1 MFSLLGVGFILL
13 LVGVS
18 VSLYTVKSGTPCAHC
33 SLPVAF
39 SFVVQASYRH
49 FARDRLAAK
58 ASAWMLVGDDSAQLN
73 GHKLPTVVTLFL
85 LMRLLVLS
93 KPIQPSTKMAM
104 LEQS

>member
-13 LVGVS
+13 LVS

-33 SLPVAF
+33 SLAF

-73 GHKLPTVVTLFL
+73 GHKLPTVVTLFY
-85 LMRLLVLS
+85 
-93 KPIQPSTKMAM
+93 
-104 LEQS
+104 